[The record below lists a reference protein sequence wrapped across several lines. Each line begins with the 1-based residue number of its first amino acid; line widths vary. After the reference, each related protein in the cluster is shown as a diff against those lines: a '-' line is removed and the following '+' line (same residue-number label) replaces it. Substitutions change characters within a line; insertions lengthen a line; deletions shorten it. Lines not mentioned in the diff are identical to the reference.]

1 MEATALSVGKSVLNG
16 AISFAR
22 SVVAEE
28 VALHLGVQRDHAFVT
43 GELEMMQ
50 SFLMAA
56 HVERDEHKVVKTW
69 VKQVRDV
76 AYDVE
81 DSVQDFVVR
90 HHTPSW
96 WRLWHIPRVLLDRRH
111 VAKQMKDLR
120 AKVEDVS
127 HRNVRYHLINASTSH
142 PATTAEQS
150 STAAAAMFGINEARY
165 DARQH
170 QSRMD
175 LTQLINSG
183 GEDLRVIAVWGTSGS
198 VGHTSIISEAYE
210 NPNAKEDFPCQ
221 AWVRLM
227 RPFHPKEFVQSLV
240 KQFDAAVGVGILLGG
255 EKTVEELAQEFNVH
269 VSENRY
275 LIVITDVSSI
285 EEWHQIKTCFPRNRK
300 GNRIIVS
307 TEQVEVAS
315 LCAGRETVVSEL
327 KQLSTDQ
334 TIYAFSTKLVGREKE
349 KNEIIKLISE
359 QASQKFDVMSVCGT
373 DGVEN
378 TIFLKG
384 VYRSQE
390 IRTLFGKHA
399 FIRILQPFKLE
410 ELLRSLAMQFYGI
423 PHKVKEVTGSGS
435 DREKIIASMTVEEMI
450 EELGRISEN
459 NRYLIVVD
467 DLLSTTEWDQIILT
481 CHKMKTIGVIVTT
494 TTQEDIAKY
503 CCQKEE
509 NIYMLTGPKDDA
521 SDTIEEKIGSP
532 DRTYSAKP
540 VPISSTSSSK
550 STTAEILEQQPKHV
564 YGKRM
569 AEKSLART
577 KTVVGIQEE
586 PQLVGRDKEISEIT
600 KLISEQADQQFE
612 VVSVWGMGGLGK
624 TTLVKNV
631 YHSQKLDKFEKR
643 AFATVLR
650 PFNPEQL
657 LRNLA
662 LQFSEKK
669 GVMDFVGDNNRKIA
683 SMGIVEL
690 IKLLGILSEGKNC
703 LIVFDDLS
711 CTGEWDKI
719 MQSFREYGAGTMGS
733 DEGMQSFLER
743 KHARWIIVITTRQE
757 DVAKH
762 CCKKRENIC
771 MLNGLE
777 DRDAHSLF
785 TEKVFKKTIDLD
797 KDYPQLAGPA
807 KLILKKCNGLPLA
820 IVTIASYLADQP
832 TKTAVEWRKLN
843 DHISAE
849 LEMNP
854 ELEFIK
860 TVLMKS
866 YDGLPYYLKAC
877 FLYLS
882 IFPEDHN
889 ISWRRL
895 VHRWVAEGY
904 SMEVWEKSMVEM
916 AGNYF
921 MQLTERSMVLPT
933 KQSMFSR
940 QRFDSCQL
948 HDLIRDISI
957 AKSREENLVLR
968 LEEGSSSNTHRAV
981 RHLAISSNWDGD
993 EQEFESTVE
1002 LSRIR
1007 SLTVFGKWRSFYISK
1022 KMRFLRVLDL
1032 ENAQGLHNYHFEH
1045 IGKFLHL
1052 RYLSLRGSNEVMSLP
1067 DSLGNLR
1074 ELETLDI
1081 KGTTIFM
1088 LPKTVIKLRKL
1099 RYLHAGRFQP
1109 TEEQTCFMKA
1119 LFVSCAQCAACA
1131 PCCFTSPEAE
1141 VLHEMRRTFACPKAS
1156 CKAFPWAGCM
1166 AFPFAMKSLDHS
1178 GVMLPRGIRKL
1189 KALHTLRFLHLAW
1202 ENAVIKEIKYLTGL
1216 RKLGI
1221 TGINKKNASGV
1232 CSAISS
1238 LHHLESLSIS
1248 SKTELLPCLDD
1259 VSSPLENLQSLK
1271 LNGSLVKLPK
1281 LINGLQNLVKLK
1293 LHHTKLSGNGE
1304 AMQLIG
1310 DLPNLSIL
1318 ELVEQKAEIKEVK
1331 FPSGL
1336 FKSLT
1341 VLVFAYIK
1349 MKIISVN
1356 FEEGTMSKLEVL
1368 VINIYGTE
1376 PSFLGLKFLQNLKE
1390 VQLMYMIDP
1399 EKTMGI
1405 GEKEAMLEEEKV
1417 KDDMRTKLKEHT
1429 NRPILKLNGLVSQY

>member
-1 MEATALSVGKSVLNG
+1 MILAPL
-16 AISFAR
+16 
-22 SVVAEE
+22 
-28 VALHLGVQRDHAFVT
+28 
-43 GELEMMQ
+43 
-50 SFLMAA
+50 
-56 HVERDEHKVVKTW
+56 
-69 VKQVRDV
+69 
-76 AYDVE
+76 
-81 DSVQDFVVR
+81 
-90 HHTPSW
+90 
-96 WRLWHIPRVLLDRRH
+96 
-111 VAKQMKDLR
+111 
-120 AKVEDVS
+120 
-127 HRNVRYHLINASTSH
+127 
-142 PATTAEQS
+142 
-150 STAAAAMFGINEARY
+150 
-165 DARQH
+165 
-170 QSRMD
+170 
-175 LTQLINSG
+175 
-183 GEDLRVIAVWGTSGS
+183 AV
-198 VGHTSIISEAYE
+198 
-210 NPNAKEDFPCQ
+210 
-221 AWVRLM
+221 
-227 RPFHPKEFVQSLV
+227 
-240 KQFDAAVGVGILLGG
+240 
-255 EKTVEELAQEFNVH
+255 
-269 VSENRY
+269 
-275 LIVITDVSSI
+275 
-285 EEWHQIKTCFPRNRK
+285 
-300 GNRIIVS
+300 
-307 TEQVEVAS
+307 
-315 LCAGRETVVSEL
+315 
-327 KQLSTDQ
+327 
-334 TIYAFSTKLVGREKE
+334 KLVGREKE

-577 KTVVGIQEE
+577 KTVV
-586 PQLVGRDKEISEIT
+586 
-600 KLISEQADQQFE
+600 
-612 VVSVWGMGGLGK
+612 
-624 TTLVKNV
+624 
-631 YHSQKLDKFEKR
+631 
-643 AFATVLR
+643 
-650 PFNPEQL
+650 
-657 LRNLA
+657 
-662 LQFSEKK
+662 
-669 GVMDFVGDNNRKIA
+669 
-683 SMGIVEL
+683 
-690 IKLLGILSEGKNC
+690 
-703 LIVFDDLS
+703 
-711 CTGEWDKI
+711 
-719 MQSFREYGAGTMGS
+719 GTMGS